1 MCLLS
6 TMCWVYAYIVR
17 SEGSIH
23 SVFTEGTVV
32 LILFKTLCAVLIATR
47 SAYFSSLY
55 SSAGQLWPAVG
66 WTSGLKGLSSLR
78 LHVLESVHVS
88 MCFGISPVWWP
99 LLGWLNSSTS
109 TSVQVLWPILHSS
122 CSYTSSREEGSLPPM
137 LPPTCWLGS
146 IVGQARV
153 AASDWGCT
161 QVVPTA
167 ATPQCV
173 CVQQVQKLLHC
184 PVNLFVTC
192 SDTNLENLVCQNA
205 VV

>member
-109 TSVQVLWPILHSS
+109 TSVQVLGSAEWATALQLQLYQLQRRRFTPSNA
-122 CSYTSSREEGSLPPM
+122 TSN
-137 LPPTCWLGS
+137 
-146 IVGQARV
+146 
-153 AASDWGCT
+153 
-161 QVVPTA
+161 
-167 ATPQCV
+167 
-173 CVQQVQKLLHC
+173 LL
-184 PVNLFVTC
+184 VR
-192 SDTNLENLVCQNA
+192 
-205 VV
+205 